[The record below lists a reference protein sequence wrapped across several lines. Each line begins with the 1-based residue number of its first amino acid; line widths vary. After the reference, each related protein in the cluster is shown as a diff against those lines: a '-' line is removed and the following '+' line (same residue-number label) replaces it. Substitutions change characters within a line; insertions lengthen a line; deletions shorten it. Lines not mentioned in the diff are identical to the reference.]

1 MLYCWTSRLNY
12 ILYNVMALLFV
23 SGVINHAT
31 TRWGHL
37 VGLRDSPIG
46 IDASK
51 INFQMNNVDQFL
63 MDRYFKEDAM
73 SFTFDLDVDV
83 TPLMNWNTHTVLA
96 AVVCEFTS
104 DSGHP
109 SSVTVWDQRIM
120 RPATEHHHI
129 SLKNEHVEYYL
140 TDVNKE
146 LKEKDIK
153 VFFRWEHMSTIGS
166 YYAEM
171 IEIGSFKAP
180 KKYVGN
186 SKRQFSPGPPS
197 RQVNY

>member
-1 MLYCWTSRLNY
+1 MLYSWTARLNY
-12 ILYNVMALLFV
+12 ILYNVMALLFAC
-23 SGVINHAT
+23 GVINHVT
-31 TRWGHL
+31 TRWGHHM
-37 VGLRDSPIG
+37 GLADSPIG
-46 IDASK
+46 IDRSNISFK
-51 INFQMNNVDQFL
+51 VKEVDQFL
-63 MDRYFKEDAM
+63 FDRYFKEDAM

-104 DSGHP
+104 EKGEA

-129 SLKNEHVEYYL
+129 QLTNEHVEYYL
-140 TDVNKE
+140 TDVNRE
-146 LKEKDIK
+146 LKDKDVR

-171 IEIGSFKAP
+171 IEMGSFKGP
-180 KKYVGN
+180 KKYSGN
-186 SKRQFSPGPPS
+186 SKRQFSPGPHT
-197 RQVNY
+197 RNVNY